1 MNQHYL
7 DKCLL
12 LFLLSLQMVW
22 GSDHV
27 MFLNPPAE
35 PVPGYSLKVLYS
47 CSKPAVVLVEC
58 LVSYDTGVSSTVF
71 QRHWSCEPGPDRIR
85 TLLLSLPDWL
95 VYQPDWVVPDTQW
108 VLSGMLR
115 ASVSE
120 QGSEDSYRSGQA
132 TAVVSLQP
140 TSPLSR
146 PMKQHQLCPGW
157 ATQMLWLTRR
167 TTTSQ
172 CPVEQET
179 VHLLSS
185 MYASTGENFGITK
198 TLNAYSNEVLEYLR
212 LQDISFPWCVFSI
225 WVFLTQSCQE
235 KLCAVFHHIDYQN
248 NYATPNLFLKR
259 SVITC
264 SAGQLHVQ
272 MHGETGRSSAFLCPF
287 QVPLAQWC
295 HINMEL
301 RGRMVDVTMVC
312 IDGQQRLVHTAE
324 HVFRDPIHLDDTEGY
339 FVVSGGQ
346 FMRGIEGYY
355 GPLVY
360 YRNRIP
366 NVRPSEV
373 IVPDP
378 IRILNLTGWLQS
390 CQEFQLELHVK
401 LTGYLLR
408 AREKQESENC
418 MDAYHEWTLKCH
430 LAVTPHC
437 EPWEAPNAP
446 QRHYAVHLAKIL
458 ATKHGGRKVDLASVG
473 RALYS
478 LSLRKLRQES
488 TGSTGVVNKIMALL
502 LQAGCLGNN
511 RALHL
516 SSVLYSSGMGV
527 ERQPNKAWLLSLL
540 SAQKDWRLALLRL
553 GHLHQLGEHGIPPD
567 SDLAYAYYSNIAKQ
581 TSSDHHNPSPQQMFV
596 ESIYLNNEE
605 VLSFQTNENHDI
617 FHWLKLQAR
626 NGAADAEQAVARML
640 FWGQQGV
647 SPDIQTAVRHYER
660 GAVHLGDPVSMY
672 DYAIVLIQGQG
683 VKKDIPRAV
692 TFLKKAVEQ
701 GFTPAI
707 NALGWYY
714 EQFEKD
720 YQRAVQLWEQAD
732 KQGSSDAA
740 MNLGVM
746 YSQGL
751 YPGKAADKFMAY
763 TYYLKSAQRGN
774 IDGSI
779 QLADVWTTGIPGR
792 VKRRPAD
799 AVLWV
804 KWAAERNGH
813 LGMVLRKALDSY
825 FKGDSLM
832 ALLYYMMAAES
843 GFAAAQF
850 NVAYLCE
857 QNPGG
862 FLDPTF
868 AVQCMRRFYNLTSQA
883 QDPDPYALIRMGDL
897 LYEGHGQRPRDV
909 AAAAEMYKQAALR
922 SDPHGWYSLGV
933 LVQEEQGLP
942 LSVLSELGLTQHY
955 MADNTE
961 LATTLYRRCRDSNS
975 TAESYLP
982 CSLALFHAYLQ
993 SFQKDYS
1000 ATIKVSGT
1008 VVMAVAVPP
1017 ILFIILRVLRGRGI
1031 MSYYH

>member
-1 MNQHYL
+1 MYQLSMYI
-7 DKCLL
+7 
-12 LFLLSLQMVW
+12 LFWWLSSSPSTQMVW

-172 CPVEQET
+172 CPVEQGNYCRVKT

-212 LQDISFPWCVFSI
+212 LQDIYFPWCVFSI

-235 KLCAVFHHIDYQN
+235 NLCAVFHHIDYQN

-259 SVITC
+259 S
-264 SAGQLHVQ
+264 GQLHVQ

-301 RGRMVDVTMVC
+301 IILNME
-312 IDGQQRLVHTAE
+312 LVSYR
-324 HVFRDPIHLDDTEGY
+324 FRDPIHLDDTEGY

-366 NVRPSEV
+366 DVRPV
-373 IVPDP
+373 
-378 IRILNLTGWLQS
+378 RITVR
-390 CQEFQLELHVK
+390 HV
-401 LTGYLLR
+401 
-408 AREKQESENC
+408 QI
-418 MDAYHEWTLKCH
+418 H
-430 LAVTPHC
+430 L
-437 EPWEAPNAP
+437 
-446 QRHYAVHLAKIL
+446 
-458 ATKHGGRKVDLASVG
+458 KVDLASVG

-516 SSVLYSSGMGV
+516 SSVLYRETPDPLFVLCMSLIPCIL
-527 ERQPNKAWLLSLL
+527 QAWLLSLL

-605 VLSFQTNENHDI
+605 VLRFQTNENHDI

-660 GAVHLGDPVSMY
+660 GAVRLGDPVSMY
-672 DYAIVLIQGQG
+672 DYAIVLMQGQG

-714 EQFEKD
+714 ERFEKD

-751 YPGKAADKFMAY
+751 YPGKAADKVRSTFMAY

-825 FKGDSLM
+825 LKGDSLM

-857 QNPGG
+857 QNPVSLIGETC
-862 FLDPTF
+862 FHSEDT
-868 AVQCMRRFYNLTSQA
+868 VYQCITILNKNIKRTMRKY
-883 QDPDPYALIRMGDL
+883 
-897 LYEGHGQRPRDV
+897 
-909 AAAAEMYKQAALR
+909 
-922 SDPHGWYSLGV
+922 
-933 LVQEEQGLP
+933 
-942 LSVLSELGLTQHY
+942 
-955 MADNTE
+955 
-961 LATTLYRRCRDSNS
+961 
-975 TAESYLP
+975 
-982 CSLALFHAYLQ
+982 
-993 SFQKDYS
+993 
-1000 ATIKVSGT
+1000 
-1008 VVMAVAVPP
+1008 
-1017 ILFIILRVLRGRGI
+1017 FI
-1031 MSYYH
+1031 